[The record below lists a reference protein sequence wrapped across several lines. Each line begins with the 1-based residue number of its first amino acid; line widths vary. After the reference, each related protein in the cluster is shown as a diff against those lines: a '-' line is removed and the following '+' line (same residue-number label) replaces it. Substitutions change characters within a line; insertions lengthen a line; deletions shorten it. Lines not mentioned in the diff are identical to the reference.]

1 MQLGRRRSESNFYES
16 FSDLIFC
23 ALVLFVAL
31 VMVLAANVGVQVDSL
46 QDAQTQLA
54 AAQTDVDASRQQLES
69 IVNTHRY
76 TGASSQPTF
85 TLAIDVRTD
94 ASKVFF
100 VPMSFF
106 HRYTVDIINETEEQ
120 SVERRRAALL
130 EITACIERQRGYSI
144 ENFSQIVRAFSYY
157 SSGRLAIPWLGCE
170 VSEQEQSL
178 VIHRAYPYSSLA
190 GIAPGSKLLS
200 VNGTRIPDT
209 ATLTEILS
217 RATPEQGSARVR
229 IEENGLETERDA
241 TLIFDA
247 FGHMSYTTSAIF
259 HAIASGWRL
268 ADQGLEFLPPVSTF
282 GGLLESSNKSL
293 EQVCFDGNQ
302 IVNSLSS
309 LDLGVEDMQ
318 EPVTTMR
325 IQLAEEESRKRILLG
340 SLPMRIKD
348 ALVMLQSI
356 GNGNVAIQFVDGK
369 GERLQQVP
377 EWLESEL
384 LNPSGFVNRTPDL
397 AGLKKWLED
406 SARRSEESAVM
417 ESDEDEA

>member
-1 MQLGRRRSESNFYES
+1 
-16 FSDLIFC
+16 
-23 ALVLFVAL
+23 
-31 VMVLAANVGVQVDSL
+31 
-46 QDAQTQLA
+46 
-54 AAQTDVDASRQQLES
+54 
-69 IVNTHRY
+69 
-76 TGASSQPTF
+76 
-85 TLAIDVRTD
+85 
-94 ASKVFF
+94 
-100 VPMSFF
+100 
-106 HRYTVDIINETEEQ
+106 
-120 SVERRRAALL
+120 
-130 EITACIERQRGYSI
+130 
-144 ENFSQIVRAFSYY
+144 
-157 SSGRLAIPWLGCE
+157 
-170 VSEQEQSL
+170 
-178 VIHRAYPYSSLA
+178 
-190 GIAPGSKLLS
+190 
-200 VNGTRIPDT
+200 
-209 ATLTEILS
+209 
-217 RATPEQGSARVR
+217 
-229 IEENGLETERDA
+229 
-241 TLIFDA
+241 
-247 FGHMSYTTSAIF
+247 
-259 HAIASGWRL
+259 
-268 ADQGLEFLPPVSTF
+268 VSTF